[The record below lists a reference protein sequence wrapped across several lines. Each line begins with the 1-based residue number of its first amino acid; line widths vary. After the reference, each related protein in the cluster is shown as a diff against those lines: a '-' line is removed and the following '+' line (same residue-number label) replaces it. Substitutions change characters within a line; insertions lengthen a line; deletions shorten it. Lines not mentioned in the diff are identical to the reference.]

1 MKTSEDILREE
12 ENEEIL
18 RVEGLKQYFPIKGGF
33 FGRTVNH
40 VKAVDDITF
49 TVNKG
54 ETVSIVGES
63 GCGKST
69 TGRSILRLEE
79 PTEGKVFFEGKDI
92 LAQSKKEMRDMR
104 DDLQIIF
111 QDPYASLNPRMT
123 VKATLMEAM
132 EITGAVPKREREQR
146 VIDLLETVGLQR
158 HQMHRY
164 PHEFSG
170 GQRQRIGIARALS
183 VNPKLIICDEAVSA
197 LDVSIQAQVLNLL
210 KKLQREMGLTYLFI
224 AHDLGVVR
232 HISDRIIVM
241 YLGKIVEY
249 GDTKSIFENPQ
260 HPYTKALLSAIPVA
274 DPRNKSDRIF
284 LRGDIPS
291 PIDPPT
297 GCRFHTRCP
306 FATDLC
312 KTDTPVLENK
322 DPESNAK
329 HEVACHY
336 ALDIQSGKHEANYE
350 MRDVRKNIDDES
362 LEALE
367 GQEEERY

>member
-1 MKTSEDILREE
+1 METK
-12 ENEEIL
+12 EEIL

-40 VKAVDDITF
+40 VKAVDDISF

-69 TGRSILRLEE
+69 TGRSILRLDE
-79 PTEGKVFFEGKDI
+79 PTEGSVYFEGTD
-92 LAQSKKEMRDMR
+92 LASLSKKEMREMR
-104 DDLQIIF
+104 DELQIIF

-132 EITGAVPKREREQR
+132 EITNTVPKKDRDKR
-146 VIDLLETVGLQR
+146 VIELMETVGLQR
-158 HQMHRY
+158 HQLHRY

-183 VNPKLIICDEAVSA
+183 VNPKLIIADEAVSA

-210 KKLQREMGLTYLFI
+210 KKLQEEMGLTYLFI

-260 HPYTKALLSAIPVA
+260 HPYTKALLSAIPVV
-274 DPRNKSDRIF
+274 DPRNKSQRIF

-306 FATDLC
+306 FATDYC
-312 KTDTPVLENK
+312 RDNVPTLENK
-322 DPESNAK
+322 DPEANEN
-329 HEVACHY
+329 HEVACHF
-336 ALDIQSGKHEANYE
+336 ALDIQSGKHKPQYE
-350 MRDVRKNIDDES
+350 MYNVRKNIDEES
-362 LEALE
+362 LEAVE
-367 GQEEERY
+367 VHEEDRF

>member
-1 MKTSEDILREE
+1 METK
-12 ENEEIL
+12 EEIL

-40 VKAVDDITF
+40 VKAVDDISF

-69 TGRSILRLEE
+69 TGRSILRLDE
-79 PTEGKVFFEGKDI
+79 PTDGSVFFEGKD
-92 LAQSKKEMRDMR
+92 LANLSKKEMRDMR
-104 DDLQIIF
+104 DELQIIF

-132 EITGAVPKREREQR
+132 EITNSVPKEDREKR
-146 VIDLLETVGLQR
+146 VIELLETVGLQR
-158 HQMHRY
+158 HQLHRY

-183 VNPKLIICDEAVSA
+183 VDPKLIICDEAVSA

-210 KKLQREMGLTYLFI
+210 KKLQRELDLTYLFI

-260 HPYTKALLSAIPVA
+260 HPYTKALLSAIPVV
-274 DPRNKSDRIF
+274 DPRNKSKRIF

-306 FATDLC
+306 FATDYC
-312 KTDTPVLENK
+312 RDNVPVLENK
-322 DPESNAK
+322 DPEANAR
-329 HEVACHY
+329 HEVACHF
-336 ALDIQSGKHEANYE
+336 ALDIQSGKHKPQYE
-350 MRDVRKNIDDES
+350 MRDVRKNIDEES

-367 GQEEERY
+367 PHEEERFS